1 MGWTRSAFLW
11 LILACLP
18 AVAQAQET
26 GQSED
31 FPEIQAENEGSWLD
45 RTLSRYFGNKDPSG
59 QSLEGRAVEIQRVA
73 EATAEGIRKIASA
86 INEKGGADAVNLRIA
101 QQYLDEFGKLAKTN
115 NTMIIPSDLADIAG
129 VIKTASSVLK
139 TTTPAQT

>member
-1 MGWTRSAFLW
+1 M
-11 LILACLP
+11 
-18 AVAQAQET
+18 
-26 GQSED
+26 
-31 FPEIQAENEGSWLD
+31 
-45 RTLSRYFGNKDPSG
+45 
-59 QSLEGRAVEIQRVA
+59 A